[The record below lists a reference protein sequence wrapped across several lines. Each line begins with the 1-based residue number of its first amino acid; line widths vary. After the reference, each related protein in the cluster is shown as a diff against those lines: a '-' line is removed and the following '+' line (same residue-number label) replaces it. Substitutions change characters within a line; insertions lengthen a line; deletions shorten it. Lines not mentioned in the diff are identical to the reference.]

1 MQYKNALLF
10 FKPSKPNMASPSTG
24 VFFISNITITLADIR
39 VFKNFLSNNPNK
51 RQVNCVSIVF
61 NRIAKEINTEELHLI
76 AHYLEEWFI
85 NEEAK
90 KKILEYLEKLDK
102 SFSLPK

>member
-1 MQYKNALLF
+1 
-10 FKPSKPNMASPSTG
+10 MASPSTG

-39 VFKNFLSNNPNK
+39 GFKNFLSNNPNE
-51 RQVNCVSIVF
+51 RQVKCVSLIF
-61 NRIAKEINTEELHLI
+61 NKLAEEINTEDLHLI

-90 KKILEYLEKLDK
+90 KKILEYLEILDK
-102 SFSLPK
+102 IVSLPE

>member
-1 MQYKNALLF
+1 MQYKSARLF
-10 FKPSKPNMASPSTG
+10 FKPSKPNMASPSTR
-24 VFFISNITITLADIR
+24 VFPTCNIPITLADIR
-39 VFKNFLSNNPNK
+39 GFKNFLSNNPNEK
-51 RQVNCVSIVF
+51 QVNCVSIIF
-61 NRIAKEINTEELHLI
+61 NRIAEEINTEELHLI

-102 SFSLPK
+102 SVSLPE